1 MKLSLKI
8 KTILCLWL
16 LVGHSNVYASSFSSN
31 YSVNDESLNFAHNT
45 DYLESGS
52 YTMDLSGVFW
62 TDRPSESAS
71 FKVIDANSDIDTT
84 SPPLPPPPPPSGGGG
99 PVAGGRPDKDPG
111 ETDVAIIDQLP
122 QEDDRE
128 DLSLHGSAEEMP
140 SEPQVSTPHIIP
152 KPVAK
157 PVQVGLVYDDFDGCS
172 AQFEM
177 KYMNTNPYRNDTDD
191 DTVDDCDEDWI
202 YDTNPIKHNDNFHHV
217 GLAQME
223 DIIYTQE
230 KPLFVGRAD
239 FNVEQSYT
247 DDHVQLAIE
256 ETDPVTHMGMFFLE
270 LKEDLNCIG
279 LSEIAL
285 ESGRYMTRLY
295 RDGEQQ
301 EKEIPLIVD
310 IEKHYAPLQVS
321 IPEGGMLNHENARVF
336 IGGETGEEYGVV
348 AFWTRD
354 EYIDVSATVADYRGE
369 YYLPS
374 PTTLEDGEYRIYV
387 YALFHEDEMMVQTN
401 YHVID
406 ITMKDGVPYIVEN
419 VEEKETPTWKTAF
432 DYAKTQMNKQK
443 IESLHNAA
451 QQANPMYL
459 LSYGVFFTIILISY
473 FIVWRKDQ

>member
-1 MKLSLKI
+1 M
-8 KTILCLWL
+8 
-16 LVGHSNVYASSFSSN
+16 
-31 YSVNDESLNFAHNT
+31 NDESLDFAHNT

-71 FKVIDANSDIDTT
+71 FKVIDSNSDIDTT
-84 SPPLPPPPPPSGGGG
+84 SPPPPPPPPPSGGGG
-99 PVAGGRPDKDPG
+99 PIAGGRPDKDPG

-128 DLSLHGSAEEMP
+128 DLSLHESAEEKLP
-140 SEPQVSTPHIIP
+140 ESPEPTPQIIP
-152 KPVAK
+152 EPVVK

-177 KYMNTNPYRNDTDD
+177 NYMDTNPYRNDTDKD
-191 DTVDDCDEDWI
+191 EVEDCDEDWI
-202 YDTNPIKHNDNFHHV
+202 YDTNPIVYNDHFHHV
-217 GLAQME
+217 GLARME
-223 DIIYTQE
+223 DIVYTQE

-239 FNVEQSYT
+239 FNVENSYT
-247 DDHVQLAIE
+247 DSHVQLEIGK
-256 ETDPVTHMGMFFLE
+256 TDPVTLMGMFFLE
-270 LKEDLNCIG
+270 LKEDFNCIG

-285 ESGRYMTRLY
+285 ETGQYTTRLY

-310 IEKHYAPLQVS
+310 TEKKYTPLQVS
-321 IPEGGMLNHENARVF
+321 IPEGGMLNHENTRVF
-336 IGGETGEEYGVV
+336 IGGETGEDYGVV

-387 YALFHEDEMMVQTN
+387 YGLFHEEAMMVQTN
-401 YHVID
+401 YHIID

-419 VEEKETPTWKTAF
+419 VEKKETPTWKTAF

-451 QQANPMYL
+451 KQANPMYL
-459 LSYGVFFTIILISY
+459 LSYGIFFTIILISY
-473 FIVWRKDQ
+473 FIVWRKD